1 MGEANRRKALDDFN
15 VPIYVERL
23 LALYRDLVPI
33 A

>member
-1 MGEANRRKALDDFN
+1 MGQANRRKALEDFD

-23 LALYRDLVPI
+23 LALYHDLVPI